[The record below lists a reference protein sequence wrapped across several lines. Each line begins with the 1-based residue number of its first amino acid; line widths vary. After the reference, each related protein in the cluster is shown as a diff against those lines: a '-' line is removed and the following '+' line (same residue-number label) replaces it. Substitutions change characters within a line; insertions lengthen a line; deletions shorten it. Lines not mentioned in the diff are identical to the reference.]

1 LNTQISSLYTWL
13 QPQLIRTRIR
23 PYLVKL
29 CDFKGDGVYQL
40 EMPRIQNS
48 VNLWTPTVTPTLT
61 LASLVRNMEY
71 RLDTRSRAQ
80 QVPKFIAGEGWTLSQ
95 RYLTC
100 TRLIRGGYSGVL
112 WFPMATQSS
121 WTLDPEYHG
130 DVGRSSTTTQK
141 LIATLLNFQLPSE
154 LQTPRNQPSY
164 PQCQTH
170 QTYQA

>member
-1 LNTQISSLYTWL
+1 MPQNQLL
-13 QPQLIRTRIR
+13 QFPPGDFLVQYRCSRIALSFCERHLFVSCYQHRTAYLITM
-23 PYLVKL
+23 L
-29 CDFKGDGVYQL
+29 
-40 EMPRIQNS
+40 
-48 VNLWTPTVTPTLT
+48 TPTLT

-71 RLDTRSRAQ
+71 RFDTRSRAQ

-112 WFPMATQSS
+112 WFAVATQSS
-121 WTLDPEYHG
+121 WSLDPEYQG

-141 LIATLLNFQLPSE
+141 LIVTLLNFQLPSE